1 MRTITRMCVVALAT
15 ALLPA
20 AGARAAAPT
29 VTTGAA
35 NQITANSARVTGT
48 VNPGGE
54 PTGVYFEYGLTNR
67 YGSRTA
73 DATAGTGT
81 RARPVASQ
89 LTGLRPNTVYHY
101 RLVAGNP
108 SGVRSGRDR
117 TFRTR
122 PQPPGF
128 QFGAAPNPV
137 TFRFPATI
145 AGVLTG
151 PNRANR
157 PVALQARPFPYTTG
171 FADTGAQAVTN
182 GAGQFSFAL
191 PAPEAT
197 AQYRVRTVTGTPA
210 VTSQVLTLGVAVRVK
225 TNVDRTRVRRG
236 GRVRFSGTI
245 RPARPG
251 ARYAIQKQ
259 RSDGGWVTVAGSIT
273 RTGGSSFSGFSRR
286 IRVRSGGTY
295 RVFVQI
301 VDGNLTSGIGRSIR
315 ISTR

>member
-1 MRTITRMCVVALAT
+1 MLVPASVAT
-15 ALLPA
+15 A
-20 AGARAAAPT
+20 APPSA
-29 VTTGAA
+29 TTGAA
-35 NQITANSARVTGT
+35 TQINAGGARLNGT
-48 VNPGGE
+48 VDPNTE

-73 DATAGTGT
+73 DAAAGAGDRP
-81 RARPVASQ
+81 RAVSSVIG
-89 LTGLRPNTVYHY
+89 GLRPNTVYHY
-101 RLVAGNP
+101 RLVASNP

-151 PNRANR
+151 ANRANR
-157 PVALQARPFPYTTG
+157 PIALQARPFPYTTG
-171 FADTGAQAVTN
+171 FADVGAQVVTN
-182 GAGQFSFAL
+182 GAGQFAFPL

-197 AQYRVRTVTGTPA
+197 AQYRVRTVAGQPA
-210 VTSQVLTLGVAVRVK
+210 VTSAILTLGVAVRVK
-225 TNVDRTRVRRG
+225 TNVSRTRVGRG
-236 GRVRFSGTI
+236 SRVRFSGTI

-259 RSDGGWVTVAGSIT
+259 TRTGNWVTVAGSIT
-273 RTGGSSFSGFSRR
+273 RTGTTTFSGFSRR
-286 IRVRSGGTY
+286 VRIRSGGNY

-301 VDGNLTSGIGRSIR
+301 VDGNLTSGIGRTVRIR
-315 ISTR
+315 TR